1 MRFRV
6 VGHFA
11 ALVASLAPG
20 FALSGPATGEARKPA
35 PPHPDSQPGR
45 SSPPDTTPY
54 VRPVIPED
62 RVWTPPPTREGA
74 SSPESSPFAG
84 DRMTKPQEKR

>member
-1 MRFRV
+1 MMLRV
-6 VGHFA
+6 VGHVA
-11 ALVASLAPG
+11 TLIASLVP
-20 FALSGPATGEARKPA
+20 LSGSATGEPRKPG
-35 PPHPDSQPGR
+35 PPYLPDYAGR

-62 RVWTPPPTREGA
+62 RIWMPPPTREGA
-74 SSPESSPFAG
+74 SPPESSPFAG